1 MSEQEL
7 LSYTP
12 LICDII
18 NKRFRFF
25 LINNQHLYDDLIQS
39 AYLQILEK
47 ISYFDESKCKKSTFV
62 YLVAYQGMLQY
73 IYKWYGRNKNFDS
86 GIDFFKTCDYTY
98 CHPKGYPYLEQE
110 NPHEELRFCRLLL
123 LLYYG
128 KIVRV
133 ICDAKINF

>member
-47 ISYFDESKCKKSTFV
+47 ISYFDETKCKKSTFV

-73 IYKWYGRNKNFDS
+73 IYKWYGKNKTSCFTPM
-86 GIDFFKTCDYTY
+86 K
-98 CHPKGYPYLEQE
+98 KM
-110 NPHEELRFCRLLL
+110 
-123 LLYYG
+123 
-128 KIVRV
+128 V
-133 ICDAKINF
+133 IT